1 MAEKPNLGDLISA
14 GRGVKNILDLLNTG
28 MGSTGAGVGLSSYGV
43 PAAHAAQMGAAG
55 AGTLAAAAPFLGLAG
70 FIAPKLLQGLFGEK
84 PKIEFM
90 GTDPKYAYHENTPQ
104 SGYAERQVTHS
115 KRGVKSPKYNY
126 SINVEDTGKNNEMT
140 QALISYYDGMFDQ
153 MAAQGIPVNDMLDR
167 NKNFVFGGRLDK
179 GMSPEMMDQWITT
192 HFAPDVQAYQSGQ
205 APPQREISVRKTIT
219 RDEFDNKVPSRE
231 TVTIPGSTS
240 GGGTASDTG
249 GGTGGDIGGE
259 TGNGT
264 DNGTGTQ
271 GTPQVDTS
279 SPDNFWNEFT
289 NQWFNDENN
298 AKLLFQN
305 HVDFL
310 ANEADQYN
318 QTTQTATDDQSKLLD
333 SLTKQYAKPININV
347 GGNDMSWVPRGSRNT
362 ITELGQVGQTDM
374 TNQINAGKQRM
385 ENAQVR
391 SPSIGG
397 LSYLDA
403 LQKILSEERNRNKLV
418 NDLEIAKTGARID
431 QQRVD
436 QGEPGFW
443 GTAGSVVKGVD
454 GILDLIGR
462 F

>member
-1 MAEKPNLGDLISA
+1 MLIFRINPLWCGAVGDGVGAMGAGMGLGQGDPGQSSLGTSDSGGGDFGGFSGGHASIDPSMDNDAIDAAFNALAQSDAQAAENNAIFGQAASDAAEAAKQSAVMSTLKGFLIS
-14 GRGVKNILDLLNTG
+14 LFTG
-28 MGSTGAGVGLSSYGV
+28 MSPLSMVATVVKTTRALNSAKSNMTSVFGQAATDAAFAEAFAGFN
-43 PAAHAAQMGAAG
+43 AAHASDGGGPGEFTEDQVSNW
-55 AGTLAAAAPFLGLAG
+55 
-70 FIAPKLLQGLFGEK
+70 LQ
-84 PKIEFM
+84 
-90 GTDPKYAYHENTPQ
+90 
-104 SGYAERQVTHS
+104 
-115 KRGVKSPKYNY
+115 
-126 SINVEDTGKNNEMT
+126 T
-140 QALISYYDGMFDQ
+140 QA
-153 MAAQGIPVNDMLDR
+153 
-167 NKNFVFGGRLDK
+167 
-179 GMSPEMMDQWITT
+179 
-192 HFAPDVQAYQSGQ
+192 
-205 APPQREISVRKTIT
+205 
-219 RDEFDNKVPSRE
+219 
-231 TVTIPGSTS
+231 
-240 GGGTASDTG
+240 GGGTGDSTG
-249 GGTGGDIGGE
+249 GGTED
-259 TGNGT
+259 
-264 DNGTGTQ
+264 GTGTQ

-333 SLTKQYAKPININV
+333 RLTKQYAKPININV

-403 LQKILSEERNRNKLV
+403 LQKILADERNKNKLV